1 MDKYDVYEIL
11 YRGFVLVA
19 ISGGML
25 YFVMRL
31 SELCNGFAGMI
42 ISIVMYFLWAI
53 VTIGTA
59 SYVLI
64 IMKGTF
70 RPKEPE
76 PDTIDDLIEELE
88 DIETEI
94 PRLNEII
101 TAIRC
106 SGIIT
111 DGGINQELKLRLENA
126 VKKATERINGNGD
139 IKND

>member
-25 YFVMRL
+25 YFVTML
-31 SELCNGFAGMI
+31 SGLCNGI
-42 ISIVMYFLWAI
+42 IGTIIAIAMYLLWAV

-70 RPKEPE
+70 RPSEPE

-88 DIETEI
+88 NGDVSELRIA
-94 PRLNEII
+94 EII
-101 TAIRC
+101 LLIQA
-106 SGIIT
+106 
-111 DGGINQELKLRLENA
+111 DGKSQCDH
-126 VKKATERINGNGD
+126 ERILYALDLLNKRVKELNGEEKHD
-139 IKND
+139 